1 MNRQP
6 NRNTLEGHRRHLR
19 ERFLKHGLRGF
30 ADYEKVELLLTLC
43 LPRRDVKPLAKAL
56 LTRFGHLKAIL
67 EATAEELQTIP
78 GIGEVAPIALQ
89 IIRQSLELY
98 LEECAENKIVLDNS
112 SALEHYWRIRF
123 KGIRKECFEIA
134 LLDNRLQLLKN
145 GIYSLEEGTVDR
157 VVVWPRKIM
166 EMALQRGASAF
177 IMVHNHPSG
186 DPSPSDQ
193 DYFLTQ
199 KILEAAESLEMRCID
214 HLIFGTTRCYSMRQN
229 HQQKLQFH

>member
-1 MNRQP
+1 MNRQLHSS
-6 NRNTLEGHRRHLR
+6 TLEGHRRHLR

-30 ADYEKVELLLTLC
+30 ADYEKIELLLTLC
-43 LPRRDVKPLAKAL
+43 LPRRDVKPLAKVL
-56 LTRFGHLKAIL
+56 LARFGHLKGIL
-67 EATAEELQTIP
+67 EATTEELQTIP
-78 GIGEVAPIALQ
+78 GIGEVVPIALQ
-89 IIRQSLELY
+89 IIRQSVELY
-98 LEECAENKIVLDNS
+98 LEECAENKIVLANS
-112 SALEHYWRIRF
+112 SALEHYWRVRF

-134 LLDNRLQLLKN
+134 LLDNQLKLLKN

-177 IMVHNHPSG
+177 VMVHNHPSG

-193 DYFLTQ
+193 DYLLTQ

-214 HLIFGTTRCYSMRQN
+214 HLIFGATRCYSMRQN
-229 HQQKLQFH
+229 NQQRVQFH